1 MQEVKGFLHGE
12 RNYLK
17 MYGNTGPL
25 VYPAGFVY
33 IFSFLYWITNEGS
46 DILTGNRGAHISLPQ
61 SSGNWNLIPDRIFEE
76 MKHFDAGQYIFA
88 GLYLANL
95 AIVFSLYQCGHT
107 ESPNIAKY
115 AALLLVF
122 SKRIHSIF
130 ILRLFNDCIAVACGY
145 VAILLF
151 TKRKVASTTLMS
163 FIYLM
168 NVFWLQLYHVRLPL
182 HNPV

>member
-12 RNYLK
+12 RNYLE

-33 IFSFLYWITNEGS
+33 IFSILYWITNEGS
-46 DILTGNRGAHISLPQ
+46 DILTGNREAYTSLSQ
-61 SSGNWNLIPDRIFEE
+61 SRVTSFVIAGRLTILI
-76 MKHFDAGQYIFA
+76 KYFDAGQYIFV
-88 GLYLANL
+88 GLYLVNL
-95 AIVFSLYQCGHT
+95 AVVFSLYQCGHT
-107 ESPNIAKY
+107 ESSNIAKY

-130 ILRLFNDCIAVACGY
+130 LLRLFNDCIAVACGY

-151 TKRKVASTTLMS
+151 TKRKVESVV
-163 FIYLM
+163 I
-168 NVFWLQLYHVRLPL
+168 H
-182 HNPV
+182 